1 MRIWKTRGTTLRCH
15 LTPIRMAITHTHQQN
30 KWQMLARMRKKTE
43 PVYTVG
49 GNINW
54 CSHYGKQYW
63 SSSKKPKD
71 RTTTRSSNT
80 TFGCFSEESK
90 NPNLRR
96 YMHPYVHCSII
107 YNSQYM
113 EATKVSINKSMD
125 KEDIYIHREIKKKS
139 KIQNYL
145 IVENFPELEKRSL
158 KRSEI
163 NWWKKRVRI
172 YTFHDKIS
180 GKQELKEILKSF
192 QII

>member
-1 MRIWKTRGTTLRCH
+1 MTNKHERILS
-15 LTPIRMAITHTHQQN
+15 ITNHQRNENQNYNEISPHTYQNGYHQETSNN
-30 KWQMLARMRKKTE
+30 KCWQGCEESE
-43 PVYTVG
+43 PLSTVG

-54 CSHYGKQYW
+54 CSHYGKQYR

-71 RTTTRSSNT
+71 RTTIRSSNS

-90 NPNLRR
+90 NPNLKR

-125 KEDIYIHREIKKKS
+125 KEDIYIHRKIKKKS

-145 IVENFPELEKRSL
+145 IVEDFPEPGKRSL

-163 NWWKKRVRI
+163 N
-172 YTFHDKIS
+172 
-180 GKQELKEILKSF
+180 
-192 QII
+192 